1 MHERLNAFRKFIQFK
16 LERDIEHVGTLTK
29 QTRWPDPK
37 LVAQARQELA
47 ELNVSISE
55 LRAVVAYLNDFEAEE
70 PLT

>member
-1 MHERLNAFRKFIQFK
+1 MSDRLSAFRKFIQFK
-16 LERDIEHVGTLTK
+16 LERDIEHVGTLAK

-47 ELNVSISE
+47 ELNVSITE